1 MSLDI
6 FFKEDIANALRSAN
20 HGSGNAA
27 LVVQDAIK
35 TALENNLDVPDII
48 ANNLRIYR
56 QGYKDALD
64 TIALA
69 FGIHVPRNG
78 L

>member
-1 MSLDI
+1 MSIDV
-6 FFKEDIANALRSAN
+6 FFKADIANALRSAN
-20 HGSGNAA
+20 HGSGNTA
-27 LVVQDAIK
+27 LVIQDAIK
-35 TALENNLDVPDII
+35 QAERDALAVPTVI
-48 ANNLRIYR
+48 ADNLRIYR

-69 FGIHVPRNG
+69 FGIHVPGNG